1 MRMGIPKVLTT
12 DQGSEFKNHL
22 NEELMQHLKIRH
34 HLTTAYHPQVSFCL
48 TIQQNQLCMF
58 FAKVSTCR
66 CIWDMDNEYVLP
78 FICAGRRPG

>member
-22 NEELMQHLKIRH
+22 NEDSAPPYNSLSSSGILLPYYNRTS
-34 HLTTAYHPQVSFCL
+34 LVYVLAC
-48 TIQQNQLCMF
+48 F

-66 CIWDMDNEYVLP
+66 WICGMDNEYMLP
-78 FICAGRRPG
+78 FTCAGQRPG